1 MQVSAKE
8 QGPVVNKLHD
18 LETSSE
24 EGGSG
29 ILSENFSIDHS
40 ANEEVEISS
49 TTNGSSDNYTLPLPE
64 QIIEL
69 LGKSILVLG
78 E

>member
-8 QGPVVNKLHD
+8 RGPVVNKQYD

-24 EGGSG
+24 EAGSG
-29 ILSENFSIDHS
+29 ILSEKFYNKDTV
-40 ANEEVEISS
+40 NEGVEISS